1 MFGLSTRTLMS
12 SLRGRALSSS
22 STLRRGFSSMPRS
35 LLNMV
40 SSSSSNTVKKA
51 ATQALKKFP
60 SPKKKMMIVGGIA
73 GLLVG
78 GAATTTALSN
88 QVAAAEAG
96 SSEKSDN
103 VELTNMISVYD
114 VPLGKKMPEVIPC
127 FIEVSRGSRNK
138 YEWDNEMG
146 FLKLDRVLHS
156 AVFYPHN
163 YGFFPQTLCGD
174 GDPLDVLVMG
184 DLPLVPGSLVD
195 VRPIAYMV
203 MEDEKGMDEK
213 VLAVVNKDPHYV
225 EMKTL
230 RDVPEHVLREI
241 AHFFQTYKALEKRKW
256 VKVGGW
262 KGTASSSATGTLLVC
277 LLL

>member
-1 MFGLSTRTLMS
+1 MLHAFSKYLAPRLSQGLSRASGLAASARRTL
-12 SLRGRALSSS
+12 
-22 STLRRGFSSMPRS
+22 STM
-35 LLNMV
+35 
-40 SSSSSNTVKKA
+40 
-51 ATQALKKFP
+51 P
-60 SPKKKMMIVGGIA
+60 SPIKLAAKTARRTSSAIGSKGKKIM
-73 GLLVG
+73 LVG
-78 GAATTTALSN
+78 GVAGAMVATAA
-88 QVAAAEAG
+88 VASADVGTPMA
-96 SSEKSDN
+96 
-103 VELTNMISVYD
+103 VSVYD
-114 VPLGKKMPEVIPC
+114 VPLGRKMPDVVPC

-138 YEWDNEMG
+138 YEWDNNMG

-213 VLAVVNKDPHYV
+213 VLAVVSKDPHYV
-225 EMKTL
+225 EMKSL

-241 AHFFQTYKALEKRKW
+241 AHFFSTYKALEKKKW

-262 KGTASSSATGTLLVC
+262 RGTEDTLKLIEETHDSYKKKK
-277 LLL
+277 LEGPIEYAGN